1 MITLYGMTGPNV
13 LKIVLM
19 LEEIEAAY
27 EVWHVAVM
35 RGEGRHPGFL
45 AISPF
50 GKVPVIVDD
59 RDGREQTLFE
69 SGAILMYLAETYAPS
84 LLPNEGPERWST
96 LAWLFGQVAFAGPM
110 LGQLNH
116 FHLLPS
122 EAGTYA
128 AGRYKDQAAKVYRD
142 FDRRLSQSPWLG
154 GERYSIADIAM
165 YPWAAYLSRHEFRE
179 EDFPHLTAWRARIDA
194 RPAWRRAQEAI
205 ARLADDDTA
214 AQVHV
219 TNEDFDRFFN
229 RSTVGPQVDFEGY
242 LARGSNIRPP
252 V

>member
-1 MITLYGMTGPNV
+1 MRYGTSPLCG
-13 LKIVLM
+13 
-19 LEEIEAAY
+19 
-27 EVWHVAVM
+27 
-35 RGEGRHPGFL
+35 GEGHHPGFL

-128 AGRYKDQAAKVYRD
+128 AGRYKDQAAK
-142 FDRRLSQSPWLG
+142 G
-154 GERYSIADIAM
+154 
-165 YPWAAYLSRHEFRE
+165 LSRFRS
-179 EDFPHLTAWRARIDA
+179 
-194 RPAWRRAQEAI
+194 PAVPVP
-205 ARLADDDTA
+205 L
-214 AQVHV
+214 
-219 TNEDFDRFFN
+219 
-229 RSTVGPQVDFEGY
+229 VGG
-242 LARGSNIRPP
+242 
-252 V
+252 